1 MCLEYRSMETTME
14 RAVSGALISLAFA
27 APFIWGFFQL

>member
-1 MCLEYRSMETTME
+1 MDTALE

-27 APFIWGFFQL
+27 APFLWGFFQL